1 MKYKIFFIKIFL
13 FNFLFLKF
21 FLLNFIFFQKTRLI
35 AFTPYDLKFDLNEIQ
50 LTKEKFLQKKIKR
63 GPAIPEFEM
72 YKFNLLFK

>member
-1 MKYKIFFIKIFL
+1 MRYKFIFKSFFFIIFI
-13 FNFLFLKF
+13 FNFVK
-21 FLLNFIFFQKTRLI
+21 KTRLV